1 MNPYPVAARDDLLR
15 QPWWS
20 YDIGRAGDSLMAT
33 AQYLAAKLA
42 TSHDALWRYYQIY
55 SREDAK
61 QMGVPTSRL
70 RVDDMRGPPGLAL
83 NVVKA
88 VVQTVQA
95 QTIRGKIRP
104 MFLTSGADWARQRA
118 IKKVDAFA
126 QGAMYH
132 AQVDRVAPELSL
144 HALVAG
150 TGIGKITCGDDGRP
164 GIDVVLPQELLY
176 DPIDGARRN
185 PRCLYHVRPVA
196 RDALLE
202 HPALGGKADLIR
214 EAGSPELSPACTAW
228 RDALVDQVTVVE
240 AWRLPS
246 APGADNGRHIIAVD
260 SGTLVDEPWCQD
272 THPFVFLRWDQR
284 VAGFL
289 GVGIAQD
296 LRAIQLEINRLLL
309 CIQEQMLRAGP
320 KVFVAR
326 GSGVN
331 PADLAVGRIWDII
344 EYTGQEPKMAVF
356 ATVAPEMF
364 AQVDRLYQRA
374 FDITGVSQQASR
386 GEKPAGVTSGVAIQT
401 TTDLQTGRLVG
412 YSQAYEALHVDIAT
426 GFLDASLAWVEGG
439 GEEAKRDVSFT
450 YPTTGRGGRQI
461 LGQVSAKEVT
471 LARDEYV
478 CEVWPTSK
486 LAQAPAARLEQVAE
500 MSQNGWLS
508 PMEARMLLDFPDLT
522 QSNSLEY
529 APYDAVS
536 EAIDAMLEDGEPRLP
551 EPWTDLATAVPLVAR
566 ALQRAQVDGAPEA
579 RWQLLASYLEACQAQ
594 SQAQA
599 AASAPPSAAAPPPG
613 ADPAALP
620 PGAGAPP

>member
-1 MNPYPVAARDDLLR
+1 MNMQPVAARDDLLR
-15 QPWWS
+15 QPWWAYPTGQAS
-20 YDIGRAGDSLMAT
+20 GALMAT
-33 AQYLAAKLA
+33 AGYLAGKLQ
-42 TSHDALWRYYQIY
+42 TSHEALWRYYQIY
-55 SREDAK
+55 SREDAR
-61 QMGVPTSRL
+61 QMGIPSMRT
-70 RVDDMRGPPGLAL
+70 RVDDMRGPAGLAL

-88 VVQTVQA
+88 VVQTIQA
-95 QTIRGKIRP
+95 QTIRGKVRP
-104 MFLTSGADWARQRA
+104 MFLTSGADWAKQRQ
-118 IKKVDAFA
+118 IKRVDAFA

-132 AQVDRVAPELSL
+132 AQVDRLAPELSL

-150 TGIGKITCGDDGRP
+150 TGIGKVTCGEDGRP
-164 GIDVVLPQELLY
+164 ALDVVLPQELLY

-202 HPALGGKADLIR
+202 HPAFAGKADLLKG
-214 EAGSPELSPACTAW
+214 AGNPELSPACSAW

-246 APGADNGRHIIAVD
+246 SPDADNGRHIIALD
-260 SGTLVDEPWCQD
+260 NGTLVDEPWCQAA
-272 THPFVFLRWDQR
+272 HPFVFLRWDQR

-296 LRAIQLEINRLLL
+296 LRAVQLEINRLLL

-374 FDITGVSQQASR
+374 FDITGVSQQSSR

-412 YSQAYEALHVDIAT
+412 YSQAYESLHVDIAT
-426 GFLDASLAWVEGG
+426 AFLDTAMAWCEGG
-439 GEEAKRDVSFT
+439 GESDVRDVSFT
-450 YPTTGRGGRQI
+450 YPATGRGGRQY
-461 LGQVSAKEVT
+461 LGQVSAKEIK

-486 LAQAPAARLEQVAE
+486 LAQAPGARLEQIGLLLDKQ
-500 MSQNGWLS
+500 MLS
-508 PMEARMLLDFPDLT
+508 PPEGRQLLDFPDL
-522 QSNSLEY
+522 QRANSLAY
-529 APYDAVS
+529 APLDAVS
-536 EAIDAMLEDGEPRLP
+536 EAIDDMLEDGEPRLP
-551 EPWTDLATAVPLVAR
+551 APWTDLSIAVPMAAR
-566 ALQRAQVDGAPEA
+566 ALQRAQVDGAPES
-579 RWQLLASYLEACQAQ
+579 RWQLVAAYLEACHAQ
-594 SQAQA
+594 QQAQA
-599 AASAPPSAAAPPPG
+599 AAQAPSPGAAAPADPPMPPG
-613 ADPAALP
+613 PN
-620 PGAGAPP
+620 AGPMPQ